1 MPDQQSF
8 FTSLSGADIE
18 NIRRSATIKQIGK
31 DELVFAQGDAGDCF
45 YIIDHGSVSVF
56 CEDQG
61 RKKQL
66 CILNSG
72 DFFGE
77 MALLNRDRRSASV
90 ATLEDSTFLC
100 LDKDNFIDL
109 TQTNPVLGKK
119 INDVL
124 AQHNEELI
132 LRESLCDAMGI
143 RGENLYVSIKGDPSL
158 RETALFRERYQSPI
172 DKVLKELQPKL
183 KDLILNRSVF
193 SLMINF
199 NSGEIRVRT
208 VFDPFREVVHTA
220 DRLINQAYLDRH
232 FMETPY
238 AEKLDLIKETC
249 RFISESRLYARLP
262 EYWKMVFAKSRQQW
276 RPLAI
281 EEVES
286 VMSRLIELRNVP
298 EFYLRNI
305 GINLVQDAIR
315 LQFNCDGTHIVSTED
330 YQGFIKTNF
339 ACELTGTTTAG
350 STD

>member
-1 MPDQQSF
+1 MAEQQSF

-18 NIRRSATIKQIGK
+18 KIRGSARIRQLGK

-45 YIIDHGSVSVF
+45 YIIDQGSVSVF
-56 CEDQG
+56 YDDKG

-66 CILNSG
+66 CVLNSG
-72 DFFGE
+72 DYFGE
-77 MALLNRDRRSASV
+77 MALLNHDRRSASV

-100 LDKDNFIDL
+100 LDKDDFIDL
-109 TQTNPVLGKK
+109 TRTHPVLGKK

-124 AQHNEELI
+124 VQHNEELI

-193 SLMINF
+193 HLVINF
-199 NSGEIRVRT
+199 NSGEIRMRT
-208 VFDPFREVVHTA
+208 VFDPFREMVHTA
-220 DRLINQAYLDRH
+220 DKLIDPAYLDRH

-238 AEKLDLIKETC
+238 EEKLALIKGVC
-249 RFISESRLYARLP
+249 KFISESQLYSQLP
-262 EYWKMVFAKSRQQW
+262 DQWKNIFAKSRQRW
-276 RPLAI
+276 RPLAK

-286 VMSRLIELRNVP
+286 VMSRLVELRSVP

-315 LQFNCDGTHIVSTED
+315 LQFNCDGTHIISTEE

-339 ACELTGTTTAG
+339 AC
-350 STD
+350 D

>member
-1 MPDQQSF
+1 MAEEQSF
-8 FTSLSGADIE
+8 FSSLTAADIE
-18 NIRRSATIKQIGK
+18 KIRRSATIRQIGK
-31 DELVFAQGDAGDCF
+31 DELVFAEGDAGDCF
-45 YIIDHGSVSVF
+45 YIIDQGSVSVF
-56 CEDQG
+56 YEDKG

-72 DFFGE
+72 DYFGE
-77 MALLNRDRRSASV
+77 MALLNQDRRAASV

-109 TQTNPVLGKK
+109 TRTNPVLGKK

-172 DKVLKELQPKL
+172 DKVMKELQPKL
-183 KDLILNRSVF
+183 NDLILNRSVF

-199 NSGEIRVRT
+199 NSGEIRLRT
-208 VFDPFREVVHTA
+208 VFDPFREMVHTA
-220 DRLINQAYLDRH
+220 DKLIDQAYLDRH

-238 AEKLDLIKETC
+238 EEKLDLIKGTC
-249 RFISESRLYARLP
+249 RFISESRLYAQLP
-262 EYWKMVFAKSRQQW
+262 EHWKSIFAKSRQQW
-276 RPLAI
+276 RPLAK

-286 VMSRLIELRNVP
+286 VMSRLIELRSVP
-298 EFYLRNI
+298 DFYLRNI

-339 ACELTGTTTAG
+339 ACE
-350 STD
+350 

>member
-8 FTSLSGADIE
+8 FASLSGADIE
-18 NIRRSATIKQIGK
+18 KIRSTATVKQVGK
-31 DELVFAQGDAGDCF
+31 DELVFHQGDAGDCF
-45 YIIDHGSVSVF
+45 YIIDQGSVSVF
-56 CEDQG
+56 YEDKG

-72 DFFGE
+72 DYFGE

-100 LDKDNFIDL
+100 LDKDNFVDL
-109 TQTNPVLGKK
+109 TRTNPVLARK

-124 AQHNEELI
+124 AQHSEELI

-172 DKVLKELQPKL
+172 DKILKELQPKL

-193 SLMINF
+193 CLVINF
-199 NSGEIRVRT
+199 NSGEIRMRT
-208 VFDPFREVVHTA
+208 IFDPYRESVHTA
-220 DRLINQAYLDRH
+220 DRLIDQAYLDRH

-238 AEKLDLIKETC
+238 DEKLDLIKATC
-249 RFISESRLYARLP
+249 EFISESRLYKRLP
-262 EYWKMVFAKSRQQW
+262 EHWRSIFAKSRRQMQ
-276 RPLAI
+276 PLAK

-298 EFYLRNI
+298 EFYLRNV

-339 ACELTGTTTAG
+339 ACE
-350 STD
+350 